1 MCVGYK
7 ADWYPVLYL
16 CVFWVREDWGKVE
29 ECRDS
34 WEDGGKLE
42 TFTFQ
47 DENDYEVEARLKSFF
62 AYSHPGKL
70 HYNSFS
76 LKKIS
81 TVVFT
86 EGA

>member
-47 DENDYEVEARLKSFF
+47 DENDYEVEARLKVFSRILTLESFITILF
-62 AYSHPGKL
+62 H
-70 HYNSFS
+70 
-76 LKKIS
+76 
-81 TVVFT
+81 
-86 EGA
+86 